1 MLPTPNIPTLT
12 VLLSGFRTCFTA
24 PGYRTF
30 SGPVI
35 GLVAQTRRR
44 TVCGMLLG
52 AGLEHSWHHARAH
65 RFFSAARWCVDEAG
79 LAMTDLIVMLL
90 LQTDAPIV
98 VVVDDTLF
106 KRAGKKVFGTAWHHD
121 GAAKGPKPI
130 GFGNCWVI
138 AGIVVDLPFCSRQV
152 CLPVLARLWRPRRT
166 GKIAYARELAELI
179 ATRYRHRTI
188 HVVGDAAYVGE
199 HLRGLHPQITWTSR
213 GESHL
218 GAA

>member
-1 MLPTPNIPTLT
+1 MLPAPNIPTST

-30 SGPVI
+30 SSVVT

-52 AGLEHSWHHARAH
+52 AELEHSWRHTRAH
-65 RFFSAARWCVDEAG
+65 GFFSAARWCVDEAG
-79 LAMTDLIVMLL
+79 LAMT
-90 LQTDAPIV
+90 PS
-98 VVVDDTLF
+98 
-106 KRAGKKVFGTAWHHD
+106 
-121 GAAKGPKPI
+121 
-130 GFGNCWVI
+130 WVI
-138 AGIVVDLPFCSRQV
+138 ARIVVDLPFCSRPR

-179 ATRYRHRTI
+179 AARYRQCTV

-199 HLRGLHPQITWTSR
+199 HLRGLDPQITWTCRLKVTSVLYELPPPR
-213 GESHL
+213 T
-218 GAA
+218 